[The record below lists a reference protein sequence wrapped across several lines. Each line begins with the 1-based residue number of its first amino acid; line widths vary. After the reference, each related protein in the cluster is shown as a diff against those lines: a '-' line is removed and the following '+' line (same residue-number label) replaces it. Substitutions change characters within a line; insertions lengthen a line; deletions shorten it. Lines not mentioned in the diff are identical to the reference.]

1 MDVFNPNNDQIDKYL
16 RGELQGAELD
26 QFIRGIESDAELKKE
41 IEFRKL
47 LVEGIRLHGS
57 IQLKNYIKQRTRHK
71 KGMRITFK
79 TWYYAAAAV
88 GIILIGSIALLMQKS
103 PKNTVNIAQTD
114 TLFPAPPTNPE
125 KSTSQSE
132 IIAKN
137 EDKKTR
143 ESTDMDQLPAMETEP
158 WGESDVVDYPA
169 DVVVIASNI
178 PIVPIKIESTIP
190 ATEMMSKQTGTLP
203 GKGKAT
209 TPQDSR
215 KIDSALASAKGAFS
229 TTENYTDE
237 VARFKLNFYNTNDAR
252 PGIVVSKLDKT
263 TNQAEVTVYNIPY
276 TNPLIVEFQ
285 NQYYLKTGE
294 TYYQI
299 QMNQT
304 TMQTPVRVT
313 DSNILKALNK

>member
-47 LVEGIRLHGS
+47 LVDGIRQHGS
-57 IQLKNYIKQRTRHK
+57 IQLKNYIKQRTSHK

-103 PKNTVNIAQTD
+103 PQNTVNIAQTD
-114 TLFPAPPTNPE
+114 TLFPAPPTNSE
-125 KSTSQSE
+125 KAKNESE

-137 EDKKTR
+137 EDNKRKETAD
-143 ESTDMDQLPAMETEP
+143 TDEPPAMETEP
-158 WGESDVVDYPA
+158 WSDEKDVDFPA
-169 DVVVIASNI
+169 NVVVIASNI
-178 PIVPIKIESTIP
+178 PIIPIKIESTIP
-190 ATEMMSKQTGTLP
+190 ASEMMSKKTGTLP
-203 GKGKAT
+203 SKGTET
-209 TPQDSR
+209 TPQDSK

-229 TTENYTDE
+229 TTENYVDE

-304 TMQTPVRVT
+304 TMQTPVKVT
-313 DSNILKALNK
+313 DTNVLKALNK